1 MADLQDTTITGA
13 ATVSSTLGVTGPTTV
28 GSTLGVTGATTVGST
43 LGVTGATTVGSTLGV
58 TGTTTMADA
67 TSTSLG
73 VSGAA
78 TVGSTLG
85 VTGATTMADATSTS
99 LGVSGAATVGTTLGV
114 SGTSTLGTT
123 NMGAA
128 TCSTLD
134 ASGDITAY
142 YSSDERLKKDI
153 ETITGALEKV
163 KQIRGITYRKID
175 NLEGN
180 QPSNIT
186 TTHPSGT
193 FPGRDKYAGV
203 IAQEVIEVL
212 PEVVIKRPDEEGGMY
227 AVEYDKMVSILIEAI
242 KELDAKVEAL
252 SPTN

>member
-58 TGTTTMADA
+58 TGT
-67 TSTSLG
+67 
-73 VSGAA
+73 
-78 TVGSTLG
+78 
-85 VTGATTMADATSTS
+85 TTMADATSTS